1 MSFRRLRRSLSG
13 MPGLSALGGS
23 GLCGLGRS
31 AVEAEDADESLFFV
45 PWRPVRVRLAL
56 GEGVTLASAVLV
68 PRVDA
73 GYCVHLVYAG
83 GAALACVADGPLWEG
98 EALCLALPAGWC
110 AESVEVHTKVCVPE
124 AKGGRD
130 ALWSA
135 AVAGGVVAARRPP
148 CLLALTH
155 MGFNAKDG
163 ACVTAA
169 GAARR

>member
-1 MSFRRLRRSLSG
+1 MSFRRVRRSLSG
-13 MPGLSALGGS
+13 LSGLGGS
-23 GLCGLGRS
+23 GLCGLLRGS
-31 AVEAEDADESLFFV
+31 LELSELDEELFFV
-45 PWRPVRVRLAL
+45 PWRPVRVRLAFP
-56 GEGVTLASAVLV
+56 EAVTLASAVLV

-73 GYCVHLVYAG
+73 GYCVHLAYTG
-83 GAALACVADGPLWEG
+83 PGELGCVLDGPLWGG
-98 EALCLALPAGWC
+98 EALWVPLPSRWAV
-110 AESVEVHTKVCVPE
+110 ESVEVHTKVCVPE